1 MADLPGKPLILSMR
15 VPCVADGAGA
25 EAEGVGSGA
34 GAGVFFT
41 RGVSKATVCWFFLT
55 RLARGLAVV
64 DGCVE

>member
-15 VPCVADGAGA
+15 VLCVADGA
-25 EAEGVGSGA
+25 EMDEVGSGA

-41 RGVSKATVCWFFLT
+41 RGVSKATDCWFFLT
-55 RLARGLAVV
+55 RLVRGLAVV